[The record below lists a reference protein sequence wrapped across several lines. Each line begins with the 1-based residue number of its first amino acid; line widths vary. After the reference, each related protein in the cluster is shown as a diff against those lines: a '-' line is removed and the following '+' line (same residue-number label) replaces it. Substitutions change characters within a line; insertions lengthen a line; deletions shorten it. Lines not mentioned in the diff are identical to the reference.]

1 MNEAE
6 TIANLNELG
15 ASEYQALKETY
26 CRLQEL
32 RTDIGA
38 MRDQYATDGTPPDFD
53 RVEAVYLQ
61 VEELYAELERFLLPV
76 CSVSACGPAM
86 CATKS

>member
-1 MNEAE
+1 MNETE
-6 TIANLNELG
+6 TIENLKELG
-15 ASEYQALKETY
+15 ESEYQTLKETY

-32 RTDIGA
+32 RSDIGA
-38 MRDQYATDGTPPDFD
+38 IRDQYASDGTPPEFD
-53 RVEAVYLQ
+53 KVEAVYLQ

-86 CATKS
+86 CATKN